1 MVAGDDDLEGVR
13 QGAQEVVELA
23 DVIQGPTASKVAGVD
38 QNVAVGDLEGPVQSV
53 GVCDSDEFQRKHHE
67 NSELNSGISWFKH

>member
-53 GVCDSDEFQRKHHE
+53 GVCDSDEFHK
-67 NSELNSGISWFKH
+67 KAP